1 MREVPGR
8 EKAAAPFR
16 GGGFFHLFYLFGLF
30 DPYSILTV

>member
-1 MREVPGR
+1 MREVPGH

-16 GGGFFHLFYLFGLF
+16 GGGFFYLFGLFDPF